1 MYYSKNKINFSKRS
15 ACLVLGI
22 MAALFIFSVCYYGCG
37 KEQSSNNM
45 LHDILKAGEI
55 TVCTRNNAHCYYLY
69 REQAMGF
76 EYDLAKAF
84 ADYLGVKLNVRI
96 AEKWD
101 GMIPALMEGTGSFIA
116 ASMTIMPKR
125 KKQVSFSN
133 GYMPIQ
139 QYVIVHRNNRSI
151 RCPADLAGKIV
162 HTRKGTSYEES
173 LDLLKNKGIDL
184 KIKLHDDLPTEEL
197 IRQVAE
203 GKIEVTIADSNIAL
217 LNQRYYPQAV
227 LAFPINEQEFLGWAV
242 NQNARNL
249 LYRINCF
256 FKIIKQ
262 NGKFNEIYN
271 KYYANIDDFDYVDLR
286 AYHRRIKS
294 RLPRYKEIIMEA
306 ADYHDFDWRL
316 IAAQIY
322 QESHFNP
329 KARSHAGA
337 RGLMQLTTSTARS
350 LGVKDILNPE
360 QNINAGV
367 QHLRTLYNYFEK
379 AEGLDRLFIALA
391 AYNVGQG
398 HILDARN
405 IAREMNLDP
414 NKWSSLS
421 ITLPLLSYQKYYR
434 KATYGYCR
442 GTEPIEYIKK
452 IMIYYD
458 ILKRQGIEYETYAKG
473 LSNQEQGKDKEI
485 RIVQQMD

>member
-1 MYYSKNKINFSKRS
+1 MDYSKDKIHFNKKLARLI
-15 ACLVLGI
+15 LGI
-22 MAALFIFSVCYYGCG
+22 IAVLFIFSVCYYGCG
-37 KEQSSNNM
+37 KGDNPKNV
-45 LHDILKAGEI
+45 LDGILKAGEI

-84 ADYLGVKLNVRI
+84 ADYLGVKLKVKI
-96 AEKWD
+96 AEKWE
-101 GMIPALMEGTGSFIA
+101 GMIPALMKGTSSFIA

-125 KKQVSFSN
+125 KKRVSFSN

-139 QYVIVHRNNRSI
+139 QYIITHRNNRSI
-151 RCPADLAGKIV
+151 RCADDLAGKTV
-162 HTRKGTSYEES
+162 HVREGTSYEEG
-173 LDLLKNKGIDL
+173 LKLLKNNGIDF
-184 KIKLHDDLPTEEL
+184 KIELHYDLPTEEL

-227 LAFPINEQEFLGWAV
+227 LACPINEQEFLGWAV
-242 NQNARNL
+242 SRNAQNL
-249 LYRINCF
+249 LYQINCF
-256 FKIIKQ
+256 FKIIKE

-286 AYHRRIKS
+286 EYHRRLNS
-294 RLPRYKEIIMEA
+294 RLPKYKEIIMEA
-306 ADYHDFDWRL
+306 ADYHGFDWRL
-316 IAAQIY
+316 IAAQMY

-329 KARSHAGA
+329 RARSRSGA
-337 RGLMQLTTSTARS
+337 KGLMQLIRSTATS

-367 QHLRTLYNYFEK
+367 KHLKDLYNYFDK
-379 AEGLDRLFIALA
+379 AEGSNRLFIALA

-405 IAREMNLDP
+405 IASEMNLDP

-421 ITLPLLSYQKYYR
+421 TTLPLLTYRKYYK

-442 GTEPIEYIKK
+442 GTEPIEYINK
-452 IMIYYD
+452 IMSYYD
-458 ILKRQGIEYETYAKG
+458 ILKRQGIEYAE
-473 LSNQEQGKDKEI
+473 LD
-485 RIVQQMD
+485 

>member
-1 MYYSKNKINFSKRS
+1 MHYSKDNIHFNKKSV
-15 ACLVLGI
+15 CLILAI
-22 MAALFIFSVCYYGCG
+22 MAVLFIFSVCYCGCE
-37 KEQSSNNM
+37 KEQSSI
-45 LHDILKAGEI
+45 LQGILKAGEI
-55 TVCTRNNAHCYYLY
+55 TVYTRNNAHCYYLY
-69 REQAMGF
+69 REQATGF

-84 ADYLGVKLNVRI
+84 ADHLGVKLKVKI
-96 AEKWD
+96 AEKWE
-101 GMIPALMEGTGSFIA
+101 GMIPALMKGTGSFIA
-116 ASMTIMPKR
+116 ASLTIMPKR
-125 KKQVSFSN
+125 KKWVSFSN

-151 RCPADLAGKIV
+151 RCPEDLAGKTV
-162 HTRKGTSYEES
+162 HIREGTSYEER
-173 LDLLKNKGIDL
+173 LNLLKNKGIDL
-184 KIKLHDDLPTEEL
+184 EINLHDDLPTEEL

-227 LAFPINEQEFLGWAV
+227 LACPISEQEFLGWAV
-242 NQNARNL
+242 NRNARNL

-256 FKIIKQ
+256 FKTIKE

-271 KYYANIDDFDYVDLR
+271 KYYANIDTFDYVDLR
-286 AYHRRIKS
+286 AYHRRLKT
-294 RLPRYKEIIMEA
+294 RLPNYKEIIMEA
-306 ADYHDFDWRL
+306 ADYHGFDWRL
-316 IAAQIY
+316 IAAQMY

-329 KARSHAGA
+329 DAQSHSGA
-337 RGLMQLTTSTARS
+337 KGLMQLTSPTASS
-350 LGVKDILNPE
+350 LGVENILNPE

-367 QHLRTLYNYFEK
+367 QHLKSLYDYFGK
-379 AEGLDRLFIALA
+379 AKGLNRLFIALA

-398 HILDARN
+398 HILDAQN

-421 ITLPLLSYQKYYR
+421 ITLPLLTYHKYYK

-442 GTEPIEYIKK
+442 GTQPIEYINK

-458 ILKRQGIEYETYAKG
+458 ILKRQGIEFKTYAKP
-473 LSNQEQGKDKEI
+473 NKEKKVDKKV
-485 RIVQQMD
+485 RIAQQMD

>member
-1 MYYSKNKINFSKRS
+1 MGFNKKS
-15 ACLVLGI
+15 ACRILTTMAVLS
-22 MAALFIFSVCYYGCG
+22 IFSVCYYGCG
-37 KEQSSNNM
+37 EKQSSNNV
-45 LHDILKAGEI
+45 LHGILKAGEI

-76 EYDLAKAF
+76 EYELAKAF
-84 ADYLGVKLNVRI
+84 ADYLGVKLKVRI
-96 AEKWD
+96 AEKWE
-101 GMIPALMEGTGSFIA
+101 GMIPDLMEGTGSFIA

-125 KKQVSFSN
+125 KKWVSFSN

-139 QYVIVHRNNRSI
+139 QYIIVHRNNRSI
-151 RCPADLAGKIV
+151 RCPDDLAGKTV
-162 HTRKGTSYEES
+162 HVREGTSYEERLNS
-173 LDLLKNKGIDL
+173 LKNKGIAL

-203 GKIEVTIADSNIAL
+203 KKIEVTIADSNIAL
-217 LNQRYYPQAV
+217 LNQMYYPQAI
-227 LAFPINEQEFLGWAV
+227 LAYPISEQEFLGWAV
-242 NQNARNL
+242 NRNARNL

-256 FKIIKQ
+256 FKTIKE

-286 AYHRRIKS
+286 AYHRRLKS
-294 RLPRYKEIIMEA
+294 RLPKYKKIIMEA
-306 ADYHDFDWRL
+306 ADYHGFDWRL

-322 QESHFNP
+322 QESHFNS
-329 KARSHAGA
+329 KARSRSGA
-337 RGLMQLTTSTARS
+337 KGLMQLTSSTARS
-350 LGVKDILNPE
+350 LGVKNILNPE

-367 QHLRTLYNYFEK
+367 QHLKDLYDYFEK
-379 AEGLDRLFIALA
+379 AEGLNRLFIALA

-398 HILDARN
+398 HMLDARN

-421 ITLPLLSYQKYYR
+421 TTLPLLTHPKYYK
-434 KATYGYCR
+434 KAIYGYCR
-442 GTEPIEYIKK
+442 GTEPIEYINK

-458 ILKRQGIEYETYAKG
+458 ILKRQGIELKT
-473 LSNQEQGKDKEI
+473 
-485 RIVQQMD
+485 

>member
-1 MYYSKNKINFSKRS
+1 MYYFKNKINFNKKSVRLIW
-15 ACLVLGI
+15 AIIAV
-22 MAALFIFSVCYYGCG
+22 LFIFSVYYYGCSI
-37 KEQSSNNM
+37 EQSSNSV
-45 LHDILKAGEI
+45 LQGILKAGEI

-84 ADYLGVKLNVRI
+84 ADYLGVNLKIRI
-96 AEKWD
+96 AEKWE
-101 GMIPALMEGTGSFIA
+101 GMIPALMNGKGSFIA
-116 ASMTIMPKR
+116 ASMTIMPQR
-125 KKQVSFSN
+125 KKWVSFSN

-151 RCPADLAGKIV
+151 RRPEDLAGKTV
-162 HTRKGTSYEES
+162 HVRGGTSYEAR
-173 LDLLKNKGIDL
+173 LNFLKNKGIDL
-184 KIKLHDDLPTEEL
+184 EIKLHDDLPTEEL

-217 LNQRYYPQAV
+217 LNQKYYPQAV
-227 LAFPINEQEFLGWAV
+227 LACPISEQEFLGWAV
-242 NQNARNL
+242 NRNARNL
-249 LYRINCF
+249 LYQINCF
-256 FKIIKQ
+256 FKTIKE

-271 KYYANIDDFDYVDLR
+271 KYYANIDIFDYVDLR
-286 AYHRRIKS
+286 AYHRRLKT
-294 RLPRYKEIIMEA
+294 RLPKYKEMIMEA
-306 ADYHDFDWRL
+306 ADYYGFDWRL

-329 KARSHAGA
+329 KALSYAGA
-337 RGLMQLTTSTARS
+337 RGFMQLTLSTARS
-350 LGVKDILNPE
+350 LGVKNILDPE

-367 QHLRTLYNYFEK
+367 QHLKDLYNYFEK
-379 AEGLDRLFIALA
+379 AEGANRLFIALA

-405 IAREMNLDP
+405 IALEMNLDP

-421 ITLPLLSYQKYYR
+421 TTLPLLSYRKYYK
-434 KATYGYCR
+434 KAIYGYCR
-442 GTEPIEYIKK
+442 GTEPIEYISK

-458 ILKRQGIEYETYAKG
+458 ILKRQGIEYNTYAK
-473 LSNQEQGKDKEI
+473 SNQEKKIDLVK
-485 RIVQQMD
+485 